1 MVVDTECKNPISI
14 FYTFNAISI
23 FQSRQRIFCFLD
35 VGKKWK
41 SLTPAERAPC
51 VQEAERLRVK
61 HMQDYPH
68 YKYRPRRKKKD
79 KTGANQPKV
88 NDGDGQ
94 PKRQPQPPEPAYLQ
108 RVAVAAAAAAAAA
121 ASSKE
126 NGDEADHQRLIR

>member
-1 MVVDTECKNPISI
+1 M
-14 FYTFNAISI
+14 
-23 FQSRQRIFCFLD
+23 
-35 VGKKWK
+35 
-41 SLTPAERAPC
+41 
-51 VQEAERLRVK
+51 QEAERLRVK

-126 NGDEADHQRLIR
+126 NGDEADHQRLIRLGYFKSYIFMLIIRSFFRIPFSIKYLIFHLQYFISR

>member
-1 MVVDTECKNPISI
+1 M
-14 FYTFNAISI
+14 
-23 FQSRQRIFCFLD
+23 
-35 VGKKWK
+35 
-41 SLTPAERAPC
+41 
-51 VQEAERLRVK
+51 QEAERLRVK

-126 NGDEADHQRLIR
+126 NGDEADHQRLIRLGYFRYFIFLCLLLDLFCRIHFSIKYLIFYLQYFISR